1 MSDAISFFSSLT
13 KVVHN
18 FYPTF
23 LDASLSFVYNYKPA
37 NFKEDFI
44 SALTALVT
52 SQDDPQRLK
61 ELTEGTKLILN
72 DYQKEL
78 PEVLKKVR
86 IEKKNTFII
95 SSSPKLGI
103 LQVMQSCDEDGM
115 FLEGYWYGKK
125 HACSD
130 LFKLRPS
137 DGGFCCSFN
146 TLAMEEQL

>member
-52 SQDDPQRLK
+52 AQDDPQRLK
-61 ELTEGTKLILN
+61 ELTKGAMDILN
-72 DYQKEL
+72 DYKNEL
-78 PEVLKKVR
+78 PNVLKQV
-86 IEKKNTFII
+86 
-95 SSSPKLGI
+95 KLA
-103 LQVMQSCDEDGM
+103 S
-115 FLEGYWYGKK
+115 FLVNIY
-125 HACSD
+125 
-130 LFKLRPS
+130 
-137 DGGFCCSFN
+137 
-146 TLAMEEQL
+146 